1 MDFSA
6 LLFTENVSVQSLLF
20 GLVILLI
27 IRWFMTPPK
36 SNYNLPPGPRALPI
50 IGNLLHVLSITDF
63 YSMLKELRK
72 QYGDIF
78 KLKIGPYN
86 YVFVC
91 KTETILEGLVKK
103 GQHLNGRSSLYAL
116 DKVFRNKGILLSSGK
131 QWKDQRKFTMSALR
145 DLGVGKKVL
154 EEKISLETQ
163 RLGETF
169 QSQNGKPFSLNKQLS
184 LFTSSIIYNIIFGK
198 RIKYSDSE
206 FQEIVQHFQDV
217 FKYIGVF
224 VPENFFPFIRFFR
237 WNSPIEKVIRKQEK
251 VRSYVK
257 NKIIEHKETFNA
269 ENIRDFIDMYLL
281 TLEKEPNS
289 ETLTDENLFYTI
301 CDLFLAGTDTTAN
314 HLTWAFVCM
323 ATYTD
328 VQEKCREEIV
338 QITNQTRPVTMEDKP
353 YMTYVAATLFEV
365 HRIGTIAAFTAPH
378 TAEVQTTLHGYD
390 IPKGTLV
397 SFLLLEAHS
406 DPNYWDK
413 PEEFRPERWI
423 DENNEL
429 KKNEA
434 FLPFGSGPRMCP
446 GMSLA
451 NMEAFLAFTNILQK
465 FQLERPDETP
475 MTLEG
480 NLSGLAYAPTNDDIR
495 AIPL

>member
-1 MDFSA
+1 MDFSP
-6 LLFTENVSVQSLLF
+6 LYFIENVSVQSLLF
-20 GLVILLI
+20 GLVILLLM
-27 IRWFMTPPK
+27 RWFMALPK
-36 SNYNLPPGPRALPI
+36 SNCNLPPGPRALPI
-50 IGNLLHVLSITDF
+50 IGNLLQVLSITEF
-63 YSMLKELRK
+63 YSMLKELKK

-103 GQHLNGRSSLYAL
+103 GQHLNGRSSLYVL
-116 DKVFRNKGILLSSGK
+116 DKVFQNKGIAFSSGK

-154 EEKISLETQ
+154 EEKISLEIQ

-206 FQEIVQHFQDV
+206 FVEIVEHFHDV
-217 FKYIGVF
+217 FKYISVF
-224 VPENFFPFIRFFR
+224 VPENFFPFLRFFR
-237 WNSPIEKVIRKQEK
+237 WNSP
-251 VRSYVK
+251 
-257 NKIIEHKETFNA
+257 
-269 ENIRDFIDMYLL
+269 
-281 TLEKEPNS
+281 
-289 ETLTDENLFYTI
+289 
-301 CDLFLAGTDTTAN
+301 
-314 HLTWAFVCM
+314 
-323 ATYTD
+323 
-328 VQEKCREEIV
+328 
-338 QITNQTRPVTMEDKP
+338 ITNQTRPVTMEDKP
-353 YMTYVAATLFEV
+353 HMIYVAATLFEV
-365 HRIGTIAAFTAPH
+365 HRIGTTASVTAPH
-378 TAEVQTTLHGYD
+378 TAEVQTTLQGYD

-406 DPNYWDK
+406 DPNHWDK

-434 FLPFGSGPRMCP
+434 FLPFGLGPRMCS

-451 NMEAFLAFTNILQK
+451 NTEAFLAFTNILQK
-465 FQLERPDETP
+465 FQFEKPEEAP
-475 MTLEG
+475 MTVEG
-480 NLSGLAYAPTNDDIR
+480 NLSGLVYVPTNDDIR

>member
-1 MDFSA
+1 
-6 LLFTENVSVQSLLF
+6 
-20 GLVILLI
+20 I
-27 IRWFMTPPK
+27 
-36 SNYNLPPGPRALPI
+36 
-50 IGNLLHVLSITDF
+50 
-63 YSMLKELRK
+63 
-72 QYGDIF
+72 
-78 KLKIGPYN
+78 
-86 YVFVC
+86 VF
-91 KTETILEGLVKK
+91 
-103 GQHLNGRSSLYAL
+103 
-116 DKVFRNKGILLSSGK
+116 SSGK

-145 DLGVGKKVL
+145 ELGVGKKVL

-163 RLGETF
+163 RLGEAF
-169 QSQNGKPFSLNKQLS
+169 QSQNGKPFSLNKQLP
-184 LFTSSIIYNIIFGK
+184 LFTSSVIYNIIFGK

-237 WNSPIEKVIRKQEK
+237 WNSSIEKVIRKQEK

-257 NKIIEHKETFNA
+257 YKIIEHKETFNA

-289 ETLTDENLFYTI
+289 ETLTDENLFHTI
-301 CDLFLAGTDTTAN
+301 CDLFLAGTDTTSS

-323 ATYTD
+323 AKYTD

-353 YMTYVAATLFEV
+353 HMTYVAATLFEV
-365 HRIGTIAAFTAPH
+365 HRIGTIASVTIPH
-378 TAEVQTTLHGYD
+378 TAEVQTTLQGYD

-397 SFLLLEAHS
+397 SFLILEAHS

-434 FLPFGSGPRMCP
+434 FLPFGSGPRMCS

-451 NMEAFLAFTNILQK
+451 NTEAFLAFTNILQK
-465 FQLERPDETP
+465 FQLEKPYETP
-475 MTLEG
+475 MTVEG
-480 NLSGLAYAPTNDDIR
+480 NMSGLVYVPTNDDIR

>member
-1 MDFSA
+1 MF
-6 LLFTENVSVQSLLF
+6 
-20 GLVILLI
+20 
-27 IRWFMTPPK
+27 
-36 SNYNLPPGPRALPI
+36 
-50 IGNLLHVLSITDF
+50 H
-63 YSMLKELRK
+63 
-72 QYGDIF
+72 
-78 KLKIGPYN
+78 
-86 YVFVC
+86 
-91 KTETILEGLVKK
+91 
-103 GQHLNGRSSLYAL
+103 
-116 DKVFRNKGILLSSGK
+116 
-131 QWKDQRKFTMSALR
+131 
-145 DLGVGKKVL
+145 
-154 EEKISLETQ
+154 
-163 RLGETF
+163 
-169 QSQNGKPFSLNKQLS
+169 
-184 LFTSSIIYNIIFGK
+184 
-198 RIKYSDSE
+198 
-206 FQEIVQHFQDV
+206 
-217 FKYIGVF
+217 
-224 VPENFFPFIRFFR
+224 
-237 WNSPIEKVIRKQEK
+237 
-251 VRSYVK
+251 
-257 NKIIEHKETFNA
+257 
-269 ENIRDFIDMYLL
+269 
-281 TLEKEPNS
+281 
-289 ETLTDENLFYTI
+289 TI

-323 ATYTD
+323 AKYTD

-365 HRIGTIAAFTAPH
+365 HRIGTIASVTAPH
-378 TAEVQTTLHGYD
+378 TAEVQTTLQGYD

-434 FLPFGSGPRMCP
+434 FLPFGLGPRMCS

-480 NLSGLAYAPTNDDIR
+480 NLSAIVYAPTNDDIR